1 MKKLLLLL
9 VITSIFF
16 AGCKSKEEK
25 AQEAIK
31 KEMFKTLYDFK
42 SYEPIE
48 TKVDSSFYSIYTDTT
63 ILKHGYM
70 IAAILKNANESLEK
84 VKDAKS
90 TMDIWG
96 DLYSSYSVIKYNEAK
111 EEFNKYMNEAELY
124 LEMIKAESDTIKS
137 LAKKNNNKKI
147 FNGWKVIHKF
157 RCKTKGGDPTIG
169 NYIYIFD
176 KDMENIIYQED
187 TEDED
192 LNKAKD
198 LIKEAIEKKDEDLD
212 RASE

>member
-9 VITSIFF
+9 AITSIFF

-31 KEMFKTLYDFK
+31 KEMFKTLYDFE

-63 ILKHGYM
+63 ILKYGYV
-70 IAAILKNANESLEK
+70 IASFLKDVDNALEK
-84 VKDAKS
+84 AKDARN
-90 TMDIWG
+90 TMEIWG
-96 DLYSSYSVIKYNEAK
+96 DSYSSYSSRKYEEAK
-111 EEFNKYMNEAELY
+111 EEWNSNMAQAKLY
-124 LEMIKAESDTIKS
+124 IKVIESVSDTIRS
-137 LAKKNNNKKI
+137 LAKNKNNT
-147 FNGWKVIHKF
+147 FNGWKVTHKF
-157 RCKTKGGDPTIG
+157 RCKTKGGNSTIG

-192 LNKAKD
+192 LNKAKK
-198 LIKEAIEKKDEDLD
+198 LIKEATTKEENDPDK
-212 RASE
+212 ASE

>member
-1 MKKLLLLL
+1 MKKLILLLA
-9 VITSIFF
+9 ITSIFF

-31 KEMFKTLYDFK
+31 KEMFKTLYDFE

-70 IAAILKNANESLEK
+70 ISAILKNGKEALDK
-84 VKDAKS
+84 VKDAQS
-90 TMDIWG
+90 TMEIWG
-96 DLYSSYSVIKYNEAK
+96 DSYSSYSIRKYNEAK
-111 EEFNKYMNEAELY
+111 EEMDKYMAEAKIY
-124 LEMIKAESDTIKS
+124 LSMIDAESDTIKS
-137 LAKKNNNKKI
+137 LLKKQSTS
-147 FNGWKVIHKF
+147 FNGWKVTHKF
-157 RCKTKGGDPTIG
+157 RCKTKGGNSTIG

-192 LNKAKD
+192 LNKAKA
-198 LIKEAIEKKDEDLD
+198 LIKEIAEKEENDPDK
-212 RASE
+212 ASE

>member
-9 VITSIFF
+9 VTTSIFLV
-16 AGCKSKEEK
+16 GCKSKEEK

-31 KEMFKTLYDFK
+31 KEMFKTLYDFN

-48 TKVDSSFYSIYTDTT
+48 TKVDSSFYSIYTDTAV
-63 ILKHGYM
+63 LKHGYM
-70 IAAILKNANESLEK
+70 IAATLKSANESLEK

-96 DLYSSYSVIKYNEAK
+96 DLYTSYSVAKYNEAK
-111 EEFNKYMNEAELY
+111 EDFNKYMNEAELY

-137 LAKKNNNKKI
+137 LSKNNNKS
-147 FNGWKVIHKF
+147 FNGWKVTHKF
-157 RCKTKGGDPTIG
+157 RCKTKGGNSTIG

-176 KDMENIIYQED
+176 KDMKSIIYQED
-187 TEDED
+187 IEDED
-192 LNKAKD
+192 LKKVKD
-198 LIKEAIEKKDEDLD
+198 LIKEAIEKKDDDPD